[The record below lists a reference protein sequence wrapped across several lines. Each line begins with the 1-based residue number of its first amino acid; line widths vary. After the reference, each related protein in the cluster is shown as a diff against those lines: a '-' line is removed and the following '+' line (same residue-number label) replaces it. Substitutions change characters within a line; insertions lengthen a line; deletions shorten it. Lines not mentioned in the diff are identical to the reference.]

1 ATNIDNTVYN
11 GNWAGAVISEP
22 ANTFKSIVGTF
33 TVPGSTGADG
43 ASTAWVGIDGSSCQS
58 ALIQT
63 GVTFSLTGGVVSYNA
78 WLEYIPAAEVLYKG
92 DISFKEGDSVTVSI
106 EVTSATGGTASVKNN
121 SNGQSVTQAISSSTP
136 LCQQDAEW
144 IVEDFSS
151 NGGEVPFGD
160 FGTVVFTDGS
170 ATKVDGTTVTPAGAT
185 VYDIQQ
191 SGVDMTSSKLSD
203 GGVTVKWVS

>member
-1 ATNIDNTVYN
+1 MV
-11 GNWAGAVISEP
+11 GFIS
-22 ANTFKSIVGTF
+22 TFLQRACAHFPFIT
-33 TVPGSTGADG
+33 
-43 ASTAWVGIDGSSCQS
+43 
-58 ALIQT
+58 
-63 GVTFSLTGGVVSYNA
+63 A
-78 WLEYIPAAEVLYKG
+78 WLEYIPAAEVLYTG

-106 EVTSATGGTASVKNN
+106 EVTSSTGGKASVKNN

-136 LCQQDAEW
+136 LCQKDAEW

-170 ATKVDGTTVTPAGAT
+170 ATKVDGTTVTPSGAT

-191 SGVDMTSSKLSD
+191 GGVDMTSSKLTD
-203 GGVTVKWVS
+203 GGVTVKWVSAA